1 MDGMEGFVRRPGFL
15 RRLARSRTAL
25 LGAGIVAVV
34 CVVAVSAPVLAPYD
48 PVTMQTEQRLQP
60 PSPEHIMGTD
70 KYGRDVFSRVI
81 WGARVSMTVAI
92 SAVSGACVVA
102 LAIGLLA
109 GYLGRWVDDGLMR
122 ILDIFFAFPGLLLAI
137 ALSAFLGPG
146 LRNAVIAIA
155 IVNVPPLSRVVRAGV
170 IAVKEGEYV
179 TAARAVGAS
188 DSRIVL
194 RHILPN
200 AWSPLIVQASVY
212 LAYAVLTEAS
222 LSFLGLGV
230 TPPAP
235 SWGEMLN
242 TSRMVMSRAPWGA
255 IFPGI
260 MLSLTVLG
268 INFLGDGLR
277 DALDPRLK

>member
-146 LRNAVIAIA
+146 LGNAVIAIA